1 MIIEYLGWVMIVFG
15 LGWYVKSHLIDFN
28 DGLLDFEPII
38 TMLAGT
44 IITILGVLL
53 R

>member
-1 MIIEYLGWVMIVFG
+1 MIIEYFGWAVIIFG
-15 LGWYVKSHLIDFN
+15 LVWYVKVNLIDFN
-28 DGLLDFEPII
+28 DGLLDFKPII

-44 IITILGVLL
+44 IIMILGLQF